1 MIMSKS
7 NFLVITPTFNEIENI
22 GSFINKI
29 SELNLDLLIVDDNSP
44 DGTGQLVTEKIEKY
58 ENLYLLSRESKQGLG
73 SAYRMGFDWA
83 LDKSYKYIIQM
94 DADFSH
100 RMNDLV
106 KLIECIDDFDILIGS
121 RYVLGGNTTGW
132 SLRRKLLSS
141 FANKLSRF
149 LIGGKIRDMTSGF
162 RIYSE
167 KSLNLIPYNNITSD
181 GYSFQIEMT
190 SIFINTNLK
199 TMEIPI
205 TFEERRQGNSKM
217 DFSIILEAVIKIFSI
232 FLKRIIK

>member
-1 MIMSKS
+1 MGMS

-44 DGTGQLVTEKIEKY
+44 DGTGQLVCEKIEKY

>member
-1 MIMSKS
+1 MSKS

-132 SLRRKLLSS
+132 SFRRKLLSS

>member
-1 MIMSKS
+1 MSKS

>member
-1 MIMSKS
+1 MSKS

-199 TMEIPI
+199 MMEIPI

>member
-1 MIMSKS
+1 MSKS

-44 DGTGQLVTEKIEKY
+44 DGTGQLVSEKIDKY